1 MGFFKSIFDAV
12 KESDKCCANCRFFK
26 VEQEKHKKD
35 LPVLRAQRPYEKGN
49 CSKFEKKIC

>member
-26 VEQEKHKKD
+26 VEQEKYKKD
-35 LPVLRAQRPYEKGN
+35 LPVLREQRPYEKYN
-49 CSKFEKKIC
+49 CSKFEKKIW